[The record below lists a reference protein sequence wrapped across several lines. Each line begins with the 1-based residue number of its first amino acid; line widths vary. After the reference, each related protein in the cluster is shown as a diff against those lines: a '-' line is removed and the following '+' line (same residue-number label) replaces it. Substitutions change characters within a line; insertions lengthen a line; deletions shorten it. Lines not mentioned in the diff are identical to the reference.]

1 MHLQIIKKLFFFS
14 LFCLMFFGINAN
26 SQEKFLSLKKKKV
39 NVRYGPGFDYEVKY
53 IYRKINLPVKLIDK
67 KENFRK
73 IIDLKKNS
81 GWIHWTL
88 LKSSNSIIIL
98 EDKILFKKPSNFSKP
113 IARLEKGRLLVVKKC
128 KKNWCKVKT
137 ANYTGW
143 LETNNIWGKVQ

>member
-1 MHLQIIKKLFFFS
+1 MHLQIVKKLFIWTLFFSMFFS
-14 LFCLMFFGINAN
+14 LNVN
-26 SQEKFLSLKKKKV
+26 SQEKFLSLKKDKV

-53 IYRKINLPVKLIDK
+53 IYKKINLPVKIIDK

-88 LKSSNSIIIL
+88 LRPSNSIIIL

-113 IARLEKGRLLVVKKC
+113 IARLEKGRLLLVKKC

-143 LETNNIWGKVQ
+143 LETNNIWGKVH